1 MIMFNYP
8 NPVYHEVLVQLERDR
23 SIQAAERYEL
33 EQALRELG
41 QKHRKEQRARRR
53 HRLGRYRHLVLERL
67 A

>member
-8 NPVYHEVLVQLERDR
+8 NPVYHEVLAALERDR

-33 EQALRELG
+33 EEALRELG
-41 QKHRKEQRARRR
+41 DKRRNEQRAKRR
-53 HRLGRYRHLVLERL
+53 HRLGQYRRLVLDRL

>member
-8 NPVYHEVLVQLERDR
+8 NPVYHEVLVALERDR

-33 EQALRELG
+33 ERALRELD
-41 QKHRKEQRARRR
+41 QKRRSERRARRH
-53 HRLGRYRHLVLERL
+53 HRLGRYRHLVLGRL